1 MMETVMTTSQSSTTD
16 ERSPGR
22 DVLSA
27 ARFYLVNRWTL
38 LALGSGLAVGLG
50 LYLGGWGWLVAI
62 GAAPIILSTLP
73 CLIMCGLGV
82 CFMCRPGNKESASPS
97 IDAATSSSALGI
109 VKPDAPLVVGLSC
122 CQGASNENPAN
133 ALTEDSTDKWKEET
147 HA

>member
-16 ERSPGR
+16 ERSLGR

-27 ARFYLVNRWTL
+27 ARSYIANRRTL

-82 CFMCRPGNKESASPS
+82 CFMCRSSNKESASPS
-97 IDAATSSSALGI
+97 VDATTSALGI
-109 VKPDAPLVVGLSC
+109 AKTEAPLVAGFSC
-122 CQGASNENPAN
+122 CQGASNENPTN